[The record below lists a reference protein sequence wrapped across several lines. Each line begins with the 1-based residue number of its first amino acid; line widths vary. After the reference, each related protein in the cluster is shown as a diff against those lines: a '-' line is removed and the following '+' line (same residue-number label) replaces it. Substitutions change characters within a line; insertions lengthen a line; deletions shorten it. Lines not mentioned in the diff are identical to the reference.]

1 MRRRSILSSAAFE
14 QFFLGEWPVCQ
25 TASYCSCND
34 ECRPYFAGTGMQ
46 PSFGM
51 LLLLVSCYANHR
63 RKFTAVGNPTDPSV
77 HWRRATGA
85 YQPKSFHGCT
95 HSRGAARRRPHL
107 RKRPLRRS
115 AGLSHPETT
124 AQSLASSRAG
134 GASYRAELSEH
145 HGSQPNQQ
153 QRAGGS
159 GAGEAEQQPIND
171 AAPRRAAE
179 DAATAPLVGLLHS
192 QRVRPRGTD
201 AASSSFKRAASKTT
215 DSRVSCG
222 RRPAQQTIR
231 RRQELRR
238 RISQCLQA
246 LRRDHQNL

>member
-1 MRRRSILSSAAFE
+1 
-14 QFFLGEWPVCQ
+14 
-25 TASYCSCND
+25 
-34 ECRPYFAGTGMQ
+34 MQ

-134 GASYRAELSEH
+134 GASYRAYLSEH
-145 HGSQPNQQ
+145 NGSQPNQQ
-153 QRAGGS
+153 QRAGG
-159 GAGEAEQQPIND
+159 GAGEATGSD

-179 DAATAPLVGLLHS
+179 DVVASGHPSSLRSKCVRARRADAPQWRTEHC
-192 QRVRPRGTD
+192 
-201 AASSSFKRAASKTT
+201 AASKTT
-215 DSRVSCG
+215 DTAAGVS
-222 RRPAQQTIR
+222 R
-231 RRQELRR
+231 RR
-238 RISQCLQA
+238 
-246 LRRDHQNL
+246 

>member
-1 MRRRSILSSAAFE
+1 
-14 QFFLGEWPVCQ
+14 
-25 TASYCSCND
+25 
-34 ECRPYFAGTGMQ
+34 MQ

-107 RKRPLRRS
+107 RKRTLRRK
-115 AGLSHPETT
+115 AGLSHPEAT

-134 GASYRAELSEH
+134 GASYRAYLSEH

-153 QRAGGS
+153 QRAGS
-159 GAGEAEQQPIND
+159 GAGEAAGTD

-179 DAATAPLVGLLHS
+179 DVVASGHPSNLRSKRERA
-192 QRVRPRGTD
+192 RGAD
-201 AASSSFKRAASKTT
+201 AARRRTEHCAASKTT
-215 DSRVSCG
+215 DTPSRG
-222 RRPAQQTIR
+222 RRRRRRRAAAS

-238 RISQCLQA
+238 RIRQCL
-246 LRRDHQNL
+246 